1 MNRQSSWPRLGA
13 LVTAFFLAASMLNSL
28 AAQVSNEIVHITD
41 MFTTLIGW
49 AGLEIPKDRVIDG
62 MDQRAFFEGKQK
74 NSNRDGFLYWMG
86 DTLYGVKWRNF
97 KMVTVLQKTLADP
110 ALHLATPHLINLD
123 TDPKERKP
131 YDFPYIHTWVME
143 HTARL
148 LREYGASVAREPLIP
163 VGAPLDYVPK
173 GKQN

>member
-1 MNRQSSWPRLGA
+1 MSTPLARAAVEIAGVRTLLLVPLRKDDALLGYI
-13 LVTAFFLAASMLNSL
+13 S
-28 AAQVSNEIVHITD
+28 AQRREVRP
-41 MFTTLIGW
+41 F
-49 AGLEIPKDRVIDG
+49 
-62 MDQRAFFEGKQK
+62 
-74 NSNRDGFLYWMG
+74 
-86 DTLYGVKWRNF
+86 
-97 KMVTVLQKTLADP
+97 
-110 ALHLATPHLINLD
+110 INLD